1 MERNRSFGAGAAA
14 CILLC
19 LPVLAMPQATA
30 PNPVYPTG
38 PNCGTFVTG
47 DLNQDHKVDCLDLEI
62 LATCWLHWSPC
73 VEQPV
78 NGPDPNLHNEI
89 LRVPADYP
97 TIQAAIDDA
106 NDGDIVLV
114 APGTYTG
121 DGNRDIDFRGKA
133 ITVKSEAG
141 PRTCIIDSQGSRA
154 QNHRGFFFQ
163 REEGPD
169 SILEGLTI
177 TGGFTK
183 DGAAGIRC
191 SRSSPQIR
199 QCVITGNRAR
209 SAGAGIQLSTS
220 DALVENCFVTG
231 NQVVV
236 PIWAGGG
243 AGGIA
248 CGGESGRDAHPVLRN
263 CTIVGNRS
271 LTTGAGITGDF
282 YGVVRLENCI
292 ITGNAVYGDGAS
304 FDPRGTQIAAGGCM
318 SILPCMD
325 VEIGNCA
332 VEDTPNAVAVP
343 AWHVSHRKTPPVAD
357 YIQVDPQF
365 VDPGHWDPN
374 GTPDNP
380 YSDFWVEGDYHLKS
394 QAGRWDPVNETW
406 AKDEVTSP
414 CIDAGDPHSPIGP
427 EPVPNGGR
435 INMGAYGGTAEA
447 SKSHFGGP
455 VCGTSLYGDFNGDC
469 RVDLKDF
476 ALLARNWTQ
485 GFPNPGEAD
494 RSPERPGGR

>member
-30 PNPVYPTG
+30 PNPVYPTE

-62 LATCWLHWSPC
+62 LATCWLHRSPC
-73 VEQPV
+73 VEQAV
-78 NGPDPNLHNEI
+78 NGPDPNLYNEV
-89 LRVPADYP
+89 LRVPGDYP

-133 ITVKSEAG
+133 ITVKSEAS
-141 PRTCIIDSQGSRA
+141 PRMCIIDSQGSRDRY
-154 QNHRGFFFQ
+154 HRGFFFQ

-169 SILEGLTI
+169 SIIEGFTI
-177 TGGFTK
+177 TAGYTK
-183 DGAAGIRC
+183 DGGAGIQC
-191 SRSSPQIR
+191 ERSSPNIR
-199 QCVITGNRAR
+199 ACIVVGNRAR
-209 SAGAGIQLSTS
+209 NGGVGIRLIAS
-220 DALVENCFVTG
+220 DSLVENCLVTG
-231 NQVVV
+231 NRVVP
-236 PIWAGGG
+236 PIWAGGSP
-243 AGGIA
+243 GGISCA
-248 CGGESGRDAHPVLRN
+248 GLSGRYAYPVLRN
-263 CTIVGNRS
+263 CTVVGNRS
-271 LTTGAGITGDF
+271 LTAGAGIACSF
-282 YGVVRLENCI
+282 HGVVRIENCI
-292 ITGNAVYGDGAS
+292 VTGNAVYGEGAS
-304 FDPRGTQIAAGGCM
+304 FGPQGAQIVASGCM
-318 SILPCMD
+318 SVPPCMD
-325 VEIGNCA
+325 VEIRNCA
-332 VEDTPNAVAVP
+332 VEDTPNAVSVP
-343 AWHVSHRKTPPVAD
+343 AWHVSYRKTPPVAD

-380 YSDFWVEGDYHLKS
+380 YNDFWVEGDYHLKS
-394 QAGRWDPVNETW
+394 QAGRWDPISKSWVL
-406 AKDEVTSP
+406 DEVTSP
-414 CIDAGDPHSPIGP
+414 CIDAGDPNSPIGE
-427 EPVPNGGR
+427 EPFPNGGR

-447 SKSHFGGP
+447 SKSYFGGP
-455 VCGTSLYGDFNGDC
+455 VCRTCLYGDLNGDC

-485 GFPNPGEAD
+485 GFPDSDEA
-494 RSPERPGGR
+494 RSLGGKPER